1 MLKNWLKP
9 VIPQP
14 LLEGLTESLGW
25 QIIGADGVPVD
36 WELLKEERDE
46 MSWDIK
52 LKGKGIWNGITAEMK
67 ILLNP
72 QFHSAVINISL
83 ENTAKF
89 SSPPI
94 SAIQP
99 LSLHWSNPNHPI
111 YLRYM
116 GGGLTYGFYPSPAFK
131 EHTFQ
136 LLNFASEPM
145 MIESGPDGRSSNKY
159 LPFLAFAMNGAGLI
173 SAMEWSAQWY
183 MGLTYPF
190 VSLIAGIPVSGL
202 VLDGKETLT
211 LPPLHLIFFT
221 GDLDEGSNAFRRYLY
236 KFHCPRLN
244 GNPPLP
250 PVSYDHWFGI
260 HCDYDEELLK
270 RQADRCAE
278 LGVEYFVLDAGW
290 YAGCGPGGEFS
301 RGVGNWLRIDEKK
314 FPSGIESLAEYVR
327 SKGMKFGM
335 WFEVERAH
343 RESDIVR
350 EHPDWFI
357 DIGEEYLHLNLAKKE
372 AQDGII
378 EIISQ
383 WVRKLDLK
391 WIRYDYNIGPK
402 PFWEHI
408 DETGK
413 IQFKYMQGLYRVLD
427 ELMKRHPD
435 LLIECCASG
444 GRRIDLGTL
453 KRAHT
458 IWISDHTED
467 PHICRFMQ
475 SGGNRFLPA
484 NLLNSA
490 VPNYLSSKERKMTI
504 DFLSRMVGAFSIDGD
519 VASWSEE
526 QSAEVKNLIKIYK
539 RIRHLLVQDFHP
551 LTPQPCNPDEGEVIS
566 FVSEDKEEC
575 VIFAFRMPNEPMKR
589 RVELRGILPHMDYY
603 VRDLLNPGKP
613 INLVKGDALMREG
626 LELDLT
632 PDCALYYLSI
642 KVGDF

>member
-1 MLKNWLKP
+1 
-9 VIPQP
+9 
-14 LLEGLTESLGW
+14 LG
-25 QIIGADGVPVD
+25 I
-36 WELLKEERDE
+36 
-46 MSWDIK
+46 
-52 LKGKGIWNGITAEMK
+52 
-67 ILLNP
+67 
-72 QFHSAVINISL
+72 
-83 ENTAKF
+83 
-89 SSPPI
+89 
-94 SAIQP
+94 
-99 LSLHWSNPNHPI
+99 
-111 YLRYM
+111 
-116 GGGLTYGFYPSPAFK
+116 
-131 EHTFQ
+131 
-136 LLNFASEPM
+136 
-145 MIESGPDGRSSNKY
+145 
-159 LPFLAFAMNGAGLI
+159 
-173 SAMEWSAQWY
+173 
-183 MGLTYPF
+183 
-190 VSLIAGIPVSGL
+190 
-202 VLDGKETLT
+202 
-211 LPPLHLIFFT
+211 
-221 GDLDEGSNAFRRYLY
+221 
-236 KFHCPRLN
+236 
-244 GNPPLP
+244 
-250 PVSYDHWFGI
+250 
-260 HCDYDEELLK
+260 
-270 RQADRCAE
+270 
-278 LGVEYFVLDAGW
+278 EYFVLDAGW

-383 WVRKLDLK
+383 WVRRLDLK
-391 WIRYDYNIGPK
+391 WIRYDYNIGSK

-408 DETGK
+408 DKTGK
-413 IQFKYMQGLYRVLD
+413 IQFKYLQGLYRVLD

-490 VPNYLSSKERKMTI
+490 VPNYLGSKEKKRTI
-504 DFLSRMVGAFSIDGD
+504 DFLSRMVGAFSLDGD

-526 QSAEVKNLIKIYK
+526 QSLDVKNLIKIYK
-539 RIRHLLVQDFHP
+539 SIRHLLVQDFHP
-551 LTPQPCNPDEGEVIS
+551 LTPQPSNPDEGEVIS
-566 FVSEDKEEC
+566 FVSEEKGEC

-589 RVELRGILPHMDYY
+589 SVKLRGILPNMDYY
-603 VRDLLNPGKP
+603 VRDLLNSGKP
-613 INLVKGDALMREG
+613 INLVKGDTLMREG

-642 KVGDF
+642 KGGDF